1 LLRHAAG
8 AELPTDISSRDA
20 LALWFCVSAE
30 AAGVR
35 YSLAL
40 PPNEAAP
47 ALVMHLPV

>member
-1 LLRHAAG
+1 
-8 AELPTDISSRDA
+8 
-20 LALWFCVSAE
+20 LWFCVSAE